1 MLSPSRELYWW
12 ASDVRLSEISYFRQL
27 ARRWRSCAEGR
38 GAFLRPS
45 AATATPAR
53 KGDKGAA
60 IRPTNTVYW
69 TRGGVTESEFL
80 ANMPNLQPAE
90 HHELDD
96 ALGWARSVNNNG
108 GIAWLIACRD
118 GTNLTRSEIEK
129 IVRRRGREL
138 AGRPKKRW

>member
-12 ASDVRLSEISYFRQL
+12 ARDVRLSEVSYFRQL
-27 ARRWRSCAEGR
+27 ARRWRSFADGR
-38 GAFLRPS
+38 GTLLGPIAGTAS
-45 AATATPAR
+45 HAWKGDQGAATR
-53 KGDKGAA
+53 G
-60 IRPTNTVYW
+60 TNTVYW

-80 ANMPNLQPAE
+80 ASMASLQPAE

-129 IVRRRGREL
+129 IIRRRGREL
-138 AGRPKKRW
+138 VGRPKKR